1 MMNHSKTVL
10 FALALIAMLSSCKSQ
25 YDTLLNSNDVSAKYS
40 AAFEYFNQGKY
51 PKAARLF
58 ESLSA
63 QTNGTAKDDTVQYY
77 WGLSNY
83 RYKDYYTAETNFQSF
98 LENYPRSPFAKEA
111 TFLRIDCLYRS
122 TYRYELD
129 QMPTNKAIAA
139 ILEYMVDDT
148 EGTHTEVCQYML
160 DDLNKRL
167 DRKAYE
173 NAKLYYK
180 MEDYLAS
187 RIALRNVLKEDSDN
201 AYREDVLY
209 YTAMSSYKY
218 AFLSVPEKQKD
229 RYMTFVDD
237 YYNFISEYDE
247 SKYRRELD
255 VLYNRA
261 QKALGKYTGSDEDLK
276 IKEKD
281 FEKERKQ
288 LEKANKE
295 K

>member
-1 MMNHSKTVL
+1 MNHSKTVL

-25 YDTLLNSNDVSAKYS
+25 YDTLLNSNDVDAKYS

-51 PKAARLF
+51 QKSARLF
-58 ESLSA
+58 ESLSS

-83 RYKDYYTAETNFQSF
+83 RFKDYYTAETNFETF
-98 LENYPRSPFAKEA
+98 LDNYPRSAFAREA

-139 ILEYMVDDT
+139 ILEYMVEDT
-148 EGTHTEVCQYML
+148 EGTHTEVCQHML
-160 DDLNKRL
+160 DDLNDRL

-187 RIALRNVLKEDSDN
+187 RIALRNVLKEDADN

-209 YTAMSSYKY
+209 YIAMSSFKY
-218 AFLSVPEKQKD
+218 ANLSVAEKQKD
-229 RYMTFVDD
+229 RFMTFVDD
-237 YYNFISEYDE
+237 YYNFISEYEE

-255 VLYNRA
+255 VLYTRA
-261 QKALGKYTGSDEDLK
+261 QRALGKFTGSDEDLK
-276 IKEKD
+276 VKEKD

-288 LEKANKE
+288 LEKAAKE

>member
-1 MMNHSKTVL
+1 MIHSKTGL

-25 YDTLLNSNDVSAKYS
+25 YDTLLNSNDVDAKYS

-51 PKAARLF
+51 QKSARLF
-58 ESLSA
+58 ESLSS

-83 RYKDYYTAETNFQSF
+83 RFKDYYTAETNFETF
-98 LENYPRSPFAKEA
+98 LDNYPRSAFAREA

-139 ILEYMVDDT
+139 ILEYMVEDT
-148 EGTHTEVCQYML
+148 EGTHTEVCQHML
-160 DDLNKRL
+160 DDLNDRL

-187 RIALRNVLKEDSDN
+187 RIALRNVLKEDADN

-209 YTAMSSYKY
+209 YIAMSSFKY
-218 AFLSVPEKQKD
+218 ANLSVAEKQKD
-229 RYMTFVDD
+229 RFMTFVDD
-237 YYNFISEYDE
+237 YYNFISEYEE

-255 VLYNRA
+255 VLYTRA
-261 QKALGKYTGSDEDLK
+261 QRALGKFTGSDEDLK
-276 IKEKD
+276 VKEKD

-288 LEKANKE
+288 LEKAAKE